1 MTARKLTDAD
11 VALIRAAVVGRAS
24 GNWQSQAAL
33 ARHFHVSQ
41 TLISLIRA
49 GTAKRRVLKHPLIA
63 GEGA

>member
-24 GNWQSQAAL
+24 GNWPSQAAL

-41 TLISLIRA
+41 ALVCRIRT
-49 GTAKRRVLKHPLIA
+49 GTASRRVLKHPLAA
-63 GEGA
+63 GDGA